1 MKNRSWLNIAESLML
16 LGSGVGSIATVAS
29 QQVLYTAAP
38 VSALLILNVLNHR
51 RIEKESQ
58 SQTSNAIAEL
68 DQRLSGSLSTLQ
80 QQIQTL
86 PSPLHLANLRKD
98 LQNKNQEIFND
109 LNQKVQQL
117 QQEIA
122 KPGWR
127 TLPNEVNRLREQY
140 SALANSVAGVRE
152 SLSRLDTIG
161 KVEAVEAEIQTLKE
175 EIAQLRTHPQTAA
188 SDQNLHHYRVLQDQI
203 NHLNRRLNKLPAP
216 FDAST
221 LKQEV
226 DSLIKVLSDMVSRR
240 DLARVE
246 AQLER
251 LTKQESELEQTV
263 VPLKIASG
271 ILKKQL
277 DTLAGKLAA
286 VEITTPWL
294 TSNSAPHLESEA
306 IAVLKVTV
314 NSLEERLAQV
324 AHTSD
329 LANLRDE
336 FQTLVATHLRPLQQ
350 QLEDVQQQTQDLER
364 QQKTLGEWVHH
375 IPQLLDS
382 GALQNEIKY
391 LATRVEWAENTVVDL
406 QTKVESVQR
415 SQTDYELVFDVKTG
429 DRGSG
434 GRDQISQM
442 PGQQS
447 KLKTQSSLSSRS
459 LLEQALQN
467 AQARL
472 VVVYPFPDP
481 TILDAA
487 MFEQFRQFLSR
498 RGCLDMGWG
507 YLGEGPTLNLS
518 PWENRSVPRAM
529 SHRRMINPTDT
540 PFLFNTLNQLTEL
553 KKQYPEQFRFKI
565 LGTDENFLVCD
576 RAYAI
581 LGSQSIA
588 TASVVFPT
596 AAVGLRITNP
606 EVIQRLMER
615 FDHPVLSADDA
626 IAYFN
631 RATSRYDLGDR
642 EGAIADYTQ
651 VLKTYPDDDVT
662 YNNRGLARYD
672 LGDKAGAIADFEAAI
687 QHHPHSYMAYCNRG
701 VVRSELGDKLAAIE
715 DYTHAIQLQ
724 PDYAPPYFYRGLART
739 RMQNRSGAIQDYSE
753 VIRLQPDDAAAYL
766 YRGLA
771 YAKLGQSTDAIQD
784 LQQAAQ
790 LFSEQ
795 GDTANY
801 QQSLNALNK
810 LQQTLVSMGSG
821 QSLANES
828 SVAE

>member
-1 MKNRSWLNIAESLML
+1 ML

-38 VSALLILNVLNHR
+38 VSALLILNMLNHR
-51 RIEKESQ
+51 RIERESQ
-58 SQTSNAIAEL
+58 IQTSSAIAEL
-68 DQRLSGSLSTLQ
+68 DQKLSGSISTLQ

-98 LQNKNQEIFND
+98 LLNKNQEIFND

-127 TLPNEVNRLREQY
+127 TLPHEVNRLREQY
-140 SALANSVAGVRE
+140 SALVNSVAGVRE
-152 SLSRLDTIG
+152 SLSRVDTISQ
-161 KVEAVEAEIQTLKE
+161 VEAVEAEIQQLKE
-175 EIAQLRTHPQTAA
+175 EVAQLRVQPQGSAN
-188 SDQNLHHYRVLQDQI
+188 DQKLHHYRVLQDQI

-216 FDAST
+216 FDAT
-221 LKQEV
+221 ALKQEV

-251 LTKQESELEQTV
+251 LTQQESELEQTV

-277 DTLAGKLAA
+277 DALAGKLAT
-286 VEITTPWL
+286 VEIAAPWI
-294 TSNSAPHLESEA
+294 SSSAPHLESEA
-306 IAVLKVTV
+306 LAALKTTIH
-314 NSLEERLAQV
+314 SLEERLAQV

-329 LANLRDE
+329 LNNLRDE
-336 FQTLVATHLRPLQQ
+336 FQTLMATHLRPLQQ
-350 QLEDVQQQTQDLER
+350 QLDAVQQQTQDLG
-364 QQKTLGEWVHH
+364 QQQRTLRDWVNHL
-375 IPQLLDS
+375 PQLLDS
-382 GALQNEIKY
+382 SALQNEIKY
-391 LATRVEWAENTVVDL
+391 LATRVEWAESTMVDL
-406 QTKVESVQR
+406 QTQVESAKR
-415 SQTDYELVFDVKTG
+415 PQTDYELVFDVKARDQGSGIG
-429 DRGSG
+429 DRGLG
-434 GRDQISQM
+434 DR
-442 PGQQS
+442 P
-447 KLKTQSSLSSRS
+447 QSSTLNPQPLLSSRS
-459 LLEQALQN
+459 LLEQALQT

-472 VVVYPFPDP
+472 VLVSPFPDP
-481 TILDAA
+481 AILDAA
-487 MFEQFRQFLSR
+487 MFEQFRQFLDR
-498 RGCLDMGWG
+498 HGCLDIGWG
-507 YLGEGPTLNLS
+507 YLGEGPTWQTS
-518 PWENRSVPRAM
+518 PWENRSAPRSM
-529 SHRRMINPTDT
+529 NHRRMINPTDT

-553 KKQYPEQFRFKI
+553 KKQYPEQFRFKV

-581 LGSQSIA
+581 LGSQSMA

-606 EVIQRLMER
+606 EIIQRLVER
-615 FDHPVLSADDA
+615 FDHPVLRADDA
-626 IAYFN
+626 VAYFN

-642 EGAIADYTQ
+642 LGAIADYTQ
-651 VLKTYPDDDVT
+651 VLKTYPNDDIT

-672 LGDKAGAIADFEAAI
+672 LGDKEGAIADFQMAI
-687 QHHPHSYMAYCNRG
+687 QHNPDSYIAYCNRG

-715 DYTHAIQLQ
+715 DFTHAIQLK
-724 PDYAPPYFYRGLART
+724 PDYPLSYFYRGLART
-739 RMQNRSGAIQDYSE
+739 RMQNRSGAIQDYNE

-771 YAKLGQSTDAIQD
+771 YAKLGQPRKAMQD

-790 LFSEQ
+790 LFSDQ
-795 GDTANY
+795 GDIANY

-810 LQQTLVSMGSG
+810 LQESVTSAESER
-821 QSLANES
+821 SLE
-828 SVAE
+828 VGIGDRGLGIGDQGLGIGD